1 MMSHIKVHSL
11 TTYHILL
18 AGELHMELYALNAI
32 YRFQQ
37 WFAHLPSSWLVG
49 FPLP

>member
-18 AGELHMELYALNAI
+18 AKSGELPMELYVLKIALD
-32 YRFQQ
+32 YQHRLT
-37 WFAHLPSSWLVG
+37 HLSFG
-49 FPLP
+49 